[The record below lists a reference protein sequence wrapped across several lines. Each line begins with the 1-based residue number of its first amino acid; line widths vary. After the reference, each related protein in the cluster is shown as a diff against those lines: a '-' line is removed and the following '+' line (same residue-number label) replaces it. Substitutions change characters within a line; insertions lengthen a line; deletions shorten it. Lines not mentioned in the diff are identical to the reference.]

1 MFGTGQAG
9 AELPVWLRLPV
20 LWAQVIPVHTA
31 EGHRSSMDLQSHT
44 EKRITGSGSCHRH
57 TTPTLLHPKEMLNY
71 EMENN
76 SCHTFCYP
84 FVQNSFYF
92 ISPFFIH
99 SKFIYDRNTTSWAMP
114 SWNILI
120 TKSPWNNCKD
130 FEARC
135 NKTSSECFQVVSTFV
150 REDK

>member
-1 MFGTGQAG
+1 MAEAPTFVGSFTHSRGSQKLYGSTKATLKRELLVQGT
-9 AELPVWLRLPV
+9 
-20 LWAQVIPVHTA
+20 
-31 EGHRSSMDLQSHT
+31 D
-44 EKRITGSGSCHRH
+44 TGH
-57 TTPTLLHPKEMLNY
+57 TTPTLLHPKGRLNY

-76 SCHTFCYP
+76 SCHTSCYP

-92 ISPFFIH
+92 ISPFFFH
-99 SKFIYDRNTTSWAMP
+99 SKFIYDRNTTSWAVP

-130 FEARC
+130 FEAKC
-135 NKTSSECFQVVSTFV
+135 NKTSSECFQVVTTFV